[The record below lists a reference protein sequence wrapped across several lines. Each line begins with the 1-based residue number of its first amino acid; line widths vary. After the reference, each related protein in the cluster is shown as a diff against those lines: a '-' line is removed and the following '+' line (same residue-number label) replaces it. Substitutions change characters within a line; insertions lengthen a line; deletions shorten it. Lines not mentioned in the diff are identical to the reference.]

1 MKDPHGLTHLD
12 AEGRPCMVDVGA
24 KAVTRRRAVAVG
36 RLELDVACAHALER
50 GGGPKG
56 DPWSVVRLAAV
67 GGVKRT
73 ADLIPLAHP
82 LLLDAID
89 VDHHWDAERRWAWL
103 RVAVSCEGRT
113 GVEMEALAGVT
124 VGLLA
129 LYDMLKAAG
138 HGMTLGPVKLLRK
151 EGGRRGRVVV
161 SWPECPW
168 NEAPSEGEG
177 ASSD

>member
-1 MKDPHGLTHLD
+1 MSGDGRSLTHLD

-24 KAVTRRRAVAVG
+24 KAVTRRRAVAAG
-36 RLELDVACAHALER
+36 RLELDEACARALEQ

-82 LLLDAID
+82 LAIEA
-89 VDHHWDAERRWAWL
+89 VEVAHQWDAGRRWAWL
-103 RVAVSCEGRT
+103 RVEVACEGRT
-113 GVEMEALAGVT
+113 GVEMEALAGVA

-138 HGMTLGPVKLLRK
+138 HGMALGPARILLK
-151 EGGRRGRVVV
+151 EGGRRGTVT
-161 SWPECPW
+161 SEWPDCPW
-168 NEAPSEGEG
+168 QR
-177 ASSD
+177 